1 MKRLM
6 IAAAAMIA
14 VPAGAHIVFAP
25 AEAPAGSYYAGE
37 FRVGHGCG
45 DAATTAVR
53 VTIPA
58 DVLIARPRPK
68 PGWTI
73 EMERAPLPAPV
84 MSEGREVRDRV
95 SAITWRG
102 QLPGDQF
109 DGFGLML
116 KLPDGRTGPL
126 YLPVRQSC
134 GTDSV
139 EWSEI
144 PAEGQSWGSMKRPAP
159 MIELKPAESHHM
171 H

>member
-1 MKRLM
+1 MKTLM
-6 IAAAAMIA
+6 IAVAAMIA
-14 VPAGAHIVFAP
+14 APAGAHIVFAP
-25 AEAPAGSYYAGE
+25 ADAPAGSYYAGE

-53 VTIPA
+53 VTIP
-58 DVLIARPRPK
+58 DGVLIARPRPK

-73 EMERAPLPAPV
+73 EIERAPLPAPA
-84 MSEGREVRDRV
+84 MSEGREIHERV
-95 SAITWRG
+95 AAITWRG
-102 QLPGDQF
+102 QLPADQF

-116 KLPDGRTGPL
+116 KLPADRTGSH
-126 YLPVRQSC
+126 YLPVRQTC
-134 GTDSV
+134 GKDSV
-139 EWSEI
+139 DWSEI

>member
-6 IAAAAMIA
+6 IAAAAMLA
-14 VPAGAHIVFAP
+14 VPAQAHIVFAP
-25 AEAPAGSYYAGE
+25 AEAPGGSYYAGE

-53 VTIPA
+53 VTIPD

-73 EMERAPLPAPV
+73 EIERAPLPAPV
-84 MSEGREVRDRV
+84 LSEGREQRDRV
-95 SAITWRG
+95 AAITWRG

-116 KLPDGRTGPL
+116 KLPAGRAGPI
-126 YLPVRQSC
+126 YLPVRQIC
-134 GTDSV
+134 GKDSV
-139 EWSEI
+139 DWSEI
-144 PAEGQSWGSMKRPAP
+144 PTAGQSWGSLKHPAP
-159 MIELKPAESHHM
+159 TIELKPAEMNHM